1 MEIAPIS
8 GIRGLPVMKTPPEE
22 PRLTTPLPVENSQGP
37 GDDTYS
43 GGGKKSA
50 DGQEKDEEESEQ
62 TVESGNGEEASEGEA
77 GANVDYFA

>member
-50 DGQEKDEEESEQ
+50 DGQEKDEEETGQGDENGSAEQ
-62 TVESGNGEEASEGEA
+62 TSEGEA
-77 GANVDYFA
+77 GASVDFFA

>member
-8 GIRGLPVMKTPPEE
+8 GIRGLPVMKTPTDE

-50 DGQEKDEEESEQ
+50 DGQDGEEETEQ
-62 TVESGNGEEASEGEA
+62 AVEEANAEPAPEGEA
-77 GANVDYFA
+77 GASVDYFA